1 MRPLQKINKWVILIS
16 IAFIMSSC
24 HFVRYFYWNYANIND
39 GKKFPAFTIENQETV
54 FNFKQSP
61 KNFNF
66 KIPQKYFSN
75 NENCEFNSFL
85 ESHETVAFL
94 VIRDDT
100 ILFEKYF
107 SGFDKNSLLI
117 SFSIAKSFV
126 SALIGIAIDEGLIKN
141 VHQPITDFLPKLKE
155 NNERFS
161 KITIEHL
168 LNMRS
173 GIKFSEEYNSP
184 FALMAKFYYG
194 TNLKK
199 YVYNLKIEKDPNI
212 EYKYQSANTQIL
224 AMIIE
229 KASGKQFYQYF
240 EEKLW
245 KPLQTKSIAKWN
257 YDSKKHE
264 NIKSFCCLNATA
276 VDFAKFGRLYL
287 KNGKLN
293 NNTIISESWIN
304 SSTTIMNDSR
314 DSQNYPYTYHWRVK
328 EDGAYFA
335 KGILGQYIYVYP
347 EKNLIFLRFGESYGD
362 IDWAEFFEDISGQ
375 L

>member
-39 GKKFPAFTIENQETV
+39 GEKFPAFTIENQETV

-85 ESHETVAFL
+85 ETHETVAFL

-155 NNERFS
+155 NDERFS

-199 YVYNLKIEKDPNI
+199 YVYNLKIEKDPDI

>member
-1 MRPLQKINKWVILIS
+1 
-16 IAFIMSSC
+16 MSSC
-24 HFVRYFYWNYANIND
+24 HFIRYFYWNYADIND
-39 GKKFPAFTIENQETV
+39 GKKFPAFIIENQNNV
-54 FNFKQSP
+54 FNFKYSSE
-61 KNFNF
+61 KL
-66 KIPQKYFSN
+66 KLTIPEKFISDK
-75 NENCEFNSFL
+75 ENIDFNSFL
-85 ESHETVAFL
+85 EKHETVAFL

-100 ILFEKYF
+100 VLYEKYF
-107 SGFDKNSLLI
+107 SPYDENSLLT
-117 SFSIAKSFV
+117 SFSVAKSFV
-126 SALIGIAIDEGLIKN
+126 SALIGIAIDEGFIKN

-155 NNERFS
+155 NDERFS
-161 KITIEHL
+161 NITIEHL

-199 YVYNLKIEKDPNI
+199 YVYNLKIEKAPDL

-224 AMIIE
+224 LMIIE
-229 KASGKQFYQYF
+229 EATGKQFYKYF

-257 YDSKKHE
+257 YDSKK
-264 NIKSFCCLNATA
+264 NKTIKAFCGLNATA
-276 VDFAKFGRLYL
+276 RDFAKFGRLYL
-287 KNGKLN
+287 NKGKFN
-293 NNTIISESWIN
+293 DNRIISEEWIN
-304 SSTTIMNDSR
+304 SSTTIMNDSK

-328 EDGAYFA
+328 KDGAFFA

-347 EKNLIFLRFGESYGD
+347 EKNLIFLRFGKSYGD
-362 IDWAEFFEDISGQ
+362 IDWAELFEEIAGQ

>member
-39 GKKFPAFTIENQETV
+39 GEKFPAFTIENQETV

-75 NENCEFNSFL
+75 NENCEFSSFL
-85 ESHETVAFL
+85 ETHETVAFL

-100 ILFEKYF
+100 IIFEKYY
-107 SGFDKNSLLI
+107 SDFDINSLFL

-155 NNERFS
+155 NDERFS

-199 YVYNLKIEKDPNI
+199 YVYNLKIEKDPDI

-293 NNTIISESWIN
+293 NNQIVSESWIN

-362 IDWAEFFEDISGQ
+362 IDWAEFFEDISDQ

>member
-39 GKKFPAFTIENQETV
+39 GEKFPAFTIENQETV

-66 KIPQKYFSN
+66 NIPQKYLSN

-85 ESHETVAFL
+85 ETHETVAFL

-107 SGFDKNSLLI
+107 SDFDKNSLLI

-155 NNERFS
+155 NDERFS

-199 YVYNLKIEKDPNI
+199 YVYNLKIEKDPDI

-328 EDGAYFA
+328 ENGAYFA

-362 IDWAEFFEDISGQ
+362 IDWAEFFEDISDQ

>member
-39 GKKFPAFTIENQETV
+39 GEKFPAFTIENQETV
-54 FNFKQSP
+54 FSFKQSP

-85 ESHETVAFL
+85 ETHETVAFL

-155 NNERFS
+155 NDERFS

-199 YVYNLKIEKDPNI
+199 YVYNLKIEKDPDI

>member
-85 ESHETVAFL
+85 ETHETVAFL

-155 NNERFS
+155 NDERFS

-199 YVYNLKIEKDPNI
+199 YVYNLKIEKDPDI
-212 EYKYQSANTQIL
+212 EYIYQSANTQIL

>member
-39 GKKFPAFTIENQETV
+39 GEKFPAFTIENQETV

-66 KIPQKYFSN
+66 NIPQKYLSN

-85 ESHETVAFL
+85 ETHETVAFL

-107 SGFDKNSLLI
+107 SDFDKNSLLI

-155 NNERFS
+155 NDERFS

-199 YVYNLKIEKDPNI
+199 YVYNLKIEKDPDI

-362 IDWAEFFEDISGQ
+362 IDWAEFFEDISDQ

>member
-1 MRPLQKINKWVILIS
+1 MRPLKKLFKLIILIS
-16 IAFIMSSC
+16 IVFTMNSC
-24 HFVRYFYWNYANIND
+24 HFVRYFYWNYAGIDD
-39 GKKFPAFTIENQETV
+39 GKKFPAFTIENQNKV
-54 FNFKQSP
+54 FDFKYSSE
-61 KNFNF
+61 KL
-66 KIPQKYFSN
+66 KLTIPEKFISDK
-75 NENCEFNSFL
+75 ENTDFNSFL
-85 ESHETVAFL
+85 EKHETVAFL

-100 ILFEKYF
+100 ILYEKYF
-107 SGFDKNSLLI
+107 SPYDENSLLT
-117 SFSIAKSFV
+117 SFSVAKSFV
-126 SALIGIAIDEGLIKN
+126 SALIGIAIDEGFIKN

-155 NNERFS
+155 NDERFS
-161 KITIEHL
+161 NITIEHL

-199 YVYNLKIEKDPNI
+199 YVYNLKIEKAPDL
-212 EYKYQSANTQIL
+212 EYQYQSANTQML
-224 AMIIE
+224 SMIIE
-229 KASGKQFYQYF
+229 KATGKQFYKYF

-257 YDSKKHE
+257 YDSKK
-264 NIKSFCCLNATA
+264 NKTIKAFCGLNATA
-276 VDFAKFGRLYL
+276 CDFAKLGRLYL
-287 KNGKLN
+287 NKGKFN
-293 NNTIISESWIN
+293 DNQIISEDWIN

-328 EDGAYFA
+328 EDGAFFA

-347 EKNLIFLRFGESYGD
+347 EKNLIFLRFGKSYGD
-362 IDWAEFFEDISGQ
+362 IDWAEFFEEIAGQ

>member
-39 GKKFPAFTIENQETV
+39 GEKFPAFTIENQETV

-75 NENCEFNSFL
+75 NENCEFSSFL
-85 ESHETVAFL
+85 ETHETVAFL

-100 ILFEKYF
+100 IIFEKYY
-107 SGFDKNSLLI
+107 SDFDINSLFL

-155 NNERFS
+155 NDERFS

-199 YVYNLKIEKDPNI
+199 YVYNLKIEKDPDI